1 MRLQDDIHSSA
12 LRSCWVVCMPN
23 QLVAEMNREEDSTY
37 AVRSGGPSPQRLRG
51 LGVTSDRL
59 ELETALDVTLRF

>member
-1 MRLQDDIHSSA
+1 MQMDGLHVSRLLGQGIA
-12 LRSCWVVCMPN
+12 AAKAN
-23 QLVAEMNREEDSTY
+23 QRHQAREYLISTY